1 MDALKQSDKTE
12 KELQRR
18 ILATYSSALTTIT
31 KNLAEFRTKM
41 EQVENGTIKPP
52 AFYSTPEAVEKWK
65 QGFVTQLMR
74 KYKIQETIMEE
85 INRAGAEASEQI
97 RESMADVYMDNLGEA
112 QTLIEAGASRAG
124 VNASFAMPKR
134 EEVRVILDDSQ
145 GTFSKIAYHNLGQN
159 ETVRKRLQ
167 SELAQATV
175 LGESQRKIMAR
186 IRNVT
191 GQSMK
196 QAKRVAQTE
205 RTRVQSQAR
214 WNAAQ
219 EAARQGVQTYNEWR
233 CRFVNSRDA
242 HMERHGKRVLQGQT
256 FPDSVMRY
264 PGDPNGSAEEVIN
277 CHCYLQ
283 VGVLLHGETLDSDG
297 NIVKAESLQSTNE
310 SDTIKVPKKTL
321 AGVEQGEPMDFWEAD
336 NHHVNPNYG
345 TDEGYSINCQ
355 TCVVA
360 FEARLRGYDVEAT
373 PRTKGSANEKLSHN
387 TRLAWID
394 PTTGEHPSYI
404 ADSRANTPLRFYKF
418 LDETIKDG
426 ERYTLQFTWKGHK
439 THGHIVN
446 IMRTDSG
453 HLKIED
459 SQRGKYEKD
468 SWFGKEAI
476 VDYLKDVRFAHPSRN
491 QWYYPSLLRIDNMD
505 FDEAMANQILKK
517 AGT

>member
-41 EQVENGTIKPP
+41 EQVEDGTIKPP

-74 KYKIQETIMEE
+74 QYKIQETIMEE
-85 INRAGAEASEQI
+85 INRAGAKASEQI

-112 QTLIEAGASRAG
+112 QTLIEAGVNKAG

-145 GTFSKIAYHNLGQN
+145 GTFSKLAYHNLGQN

-167 SELAQATV
+167 SELAQATA

-191 GQSMK
+191 GQSVK

-219 EAARQGVQTYNEWR
+219 EAAKQGVQTYNEWR

-297 NIVKAESLQSTNE
+297 NIVKADSLQSTNE
-310 SDTIKVPKKTL
+310 SFGTEGEKQSTTEARPITKSARYAIDATAIESREYVNKLDQIAETSQERREFLKAAKEMLHHRSGQNGEDLYLYNRATKQWTKSTTGKLAEKTEYTDEIKNTIRKAK
-321 AGVEQGEPMDFWEAD
+321 QGELIAFH
-336 NHHVNPNYG
+336 NHPASMPPSPDDVNAVKQN
-345 TDEGYSINCQ
+345 GYSEGIVLC
-355 TCVVA
+355 
-360 FEARLRGYDVEAT
+360 
-373 PRTKGSANEKLSHN
+373 HN
-387 TRLAWID
+387 
-394 PTTGEHPSYI
+394 G
-404 ADSRANTPLRFYKF
+404 NVF
-418 LDETIKDG
+418 
-426 ERYTLQFTWKGHK
+426 RYTAPRREVSSYLYTAMVAKYKSKDYNEYEAQ
-439 THGHIVN
+439 
-446 IMRTDSG
+446 
-453 HLKIED
+453 LKAM
-459 SQRGKYEKD
+459 
-468 SWFGKEAI
+468 KE
-476 VDYLKDVRFAHPSRN
+476 LSE
-491 QWYYPSLLRIDNMD
+491 LLD
-505 FDEAMANQILKK
+505 FDFEEVK
-517 AGT
+517 